1 MSQTSGKRTL
11 AKSLSET
18 QIGEKITFAGWIVDV
33 SHIGRL
39 GFLKMRDMSGL
50 AQGIATGTILD
61 KIKEIPRQSSVLV
74 SGIVSKTKAKN
85 LPVEIDIKEI
95 TVTGRAIQP
104 LPIDPTG
111 RIESS
116 LDKRLDCRALDLRNE
131 NVSSIFKIRSEA
143 LHVIRSIL
151 RSKMFTEVQTPKII
165 GSATEGGANL
175 FGFEYFNKRAFLAQ
189 SPQLY
194 KEELTLGLERIY
206 EIGPYFRA
214 ESSHTVRHL
223 SEFISIDLEAAY
235 LDYVDIIDLVEELVL
250 LTLTELS
257 TMFPGKV
264 IDFGELEKKGI
275 PAKIPR
281 LTYENCIQELRDSG
295 ERIKIGEDLS
305 DAALRKLG
313 ELHEG
318 LYFIIDWP
326 STLKPFYIM
335 EHESKKHL
343 SKSFDLQYG
352 YLELVSGGSR
362 EHNHEKL
369 KSKMTEQG
377 LDPKSFSYHLRT
389 FDWGMPPHSGCGI
402 GLDRL
407 MMMLTSTDNIRE
419 VVLYPRDTDRLT
431 P

>member
-1 MSQTSGKRTL
+1 MSHTSDKRTL
-11 AKSLSET
+11 ASSLGES
-18 QIGEKITFAGWIVDV
+18 QIGEKITFAGWIVDI
-33 SHIGRL
+33 SHIGKI
-39 GFLKMRDMSGL
+39 GFLKMRDMTGL
-50 AQGIATGTILD
+50 AQGIATGSILE
-61 KIKEIPRQSSVLV
+61 KIKEIPRQSSVII
-74 SGIVSKTKAKN
+74 SGVVSKSKAKN
-85 LPVEIDIKEI
+85 LSVEILIREI
-95 TVTGRAIQP
+95 TVAGRAIQP

-131 NVSSIFKIRSEA
+131 NVSNIFKIRSEA
-143 LHVIRSIL
+143 LHVIRDIL
-151 RSKMFTEVQTPKII
+151 RSRMFTEVQTPKII

-214 ESSHTVRHL
+214 EASHTVRHL

-235 LDYVDIIDLVEELVL
+235 LDYADIIDLVEELVL
-250 LTLTELS
+250 STLTEL
-257 TMFPGKV
+257 TAMFPGKV
-264 IDFGELEKKGI
+264 IDFGELRKKDM
-275 PAKIPR
+275 AEKIPR
-281 LTYENCIQELRDSG
+281 LTYEDCVRELLNSG
-295 ERIKIGEDLS
+295 EHIKFGEDLS

-313 ELHEG
+313 ELHKG

-326 STLKPFYIM
+326 TTLKPFYIM
-335 EHESKKHL
+335 EHGNNKLL

-369 KSKMTEQG
+369 KSKMIEQG
-377 LDPKSFSYHLRT
+377 LNPKSFSYHLRT

-419 VVLYPRDTDRLT
+419 VVLFPRDTDRLT

>member
-50 AQGIATGTILD
+50 AQGIAKGTILD

-151 RSKMFTEVQTPKII
+151 RSKMFTEEKTTKII
-165 GSATEGGANL
+165 ESETEG
-175 FGFEYFNKRAFLAQ
+175 
-189 SPQLY
+189 
-194 KEELTLGLERIY
+194 
-206 EIGPYFRA
+206 
-214 ESSHTVRHL
+214 
-223 SEFISIDLEAAY
+223 
-235 LDYVDIIDLVEELVL
+235 
-250 LTLTELS
+250 
-257 TMFPGKV
+257 
-264 IDFGELEKKGI
+264 
-275 PAKIPR
+275 
-281 LTYENCIQELRDSG
+281 
-295 ERIKIGEDLS
+295 
-305 DAALRKLG
+305 
-313 ELHEG
+313 
-318 LYFIIDWP
+318 
-326 STLKPFYIM
+326 
-335 EHESKKHL
+335 
-343 SKSFDLQYG
+343 
-352 YLELVSGGSR
+352 
-362 EHNHEKL
+362 
-369 KSKMTEQG
+369 
-377 LDPKSFSYHLRT
+377 
-389 FDWGMPPHSGCGI
+389 
-402 GLDRL
+402 
-407 MMMLTSTDNIRE
+407 
-419 VVLYPRDTDRLT
+419 
-431 P
+431 